1 MASAIYYLP
10 TDSTLDAKAIGKA
23 IEKFIVIAPGTV
35 TVYGNNVSETA
46 DAGTTWTV
54 DSANGTAIVFGTAG
68 TATPISVDGLFEKIV
83 TSGTATA
90 IAYLK

>member
-1 MASAIYYLP
+1 MSSAIYYLP
-10 TDSTLDAKAIGKA
+10 VNSTLNAKAIGKA
-23 IEKFIVIAPGTV
+23 IEKFIVVTSGTV
-35 TVYGNNVSETA
+35 TVYGNNVRETA

-54 DSANGTAIVFGTAG
+54 DSANGTAIVFGTTG
-68 TATPISVDGLFEKIV
+68 TGTPISVDGLFEKIA